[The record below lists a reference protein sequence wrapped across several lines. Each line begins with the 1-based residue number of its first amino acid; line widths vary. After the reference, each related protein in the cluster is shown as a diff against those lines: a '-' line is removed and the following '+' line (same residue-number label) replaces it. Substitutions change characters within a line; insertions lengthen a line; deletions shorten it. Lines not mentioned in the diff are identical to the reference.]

1 MLNNCVLEPQ
11 ELADG
16 FLGLLQ
22 THLRL
27 TRDQQLQIIE
37 CYKQYKKV
45 STKLL

>member
-1 MLNNCVLEPQ
+1 MQTCVLEPPQ
-11 ELADG
+11 LADR
-16 FLGLLQ
+16 FPAWLQ